1 MRNMNTCMITKITT
15 VKKYT
20 MKTEHWKWMGEKDIR
35 IMILDI
41 RIMEFESNCKF
52 SEGLPLKITW
62 KPQLA
67 YNIGARTSVEARYLC
82 YYISFVS
89 LNLFFPFIISFY

>member
-1 MRNMNTCMITKITT
+1 MN
-15 VKKYT
+15 
-20 MKTEHWKWMGEKDIR
+20 GGKDIR
-35 IMILDI
+35 IMTLDI

-52 SEGLPLKITW
+52 SAGLPLKITW

-67 YNIGARTSVEARYLC
+67 YNIVARTSVETRYLC

-89 LNLFFPFIISFY
+89 LNLFITFINSFY